1 MNSNWRWC
9 AAVLLILALMMFAGC
24 SRKISQENYDKIEIG
39 MSYDEVVAILGEP
52 TACESVI
59 PGTRSC
65 NWGKEARMISLKFA
79 VDNVVFRSAKGL
91 K

>member
-1 MNSNWRWC
+1 MNASRRWFG
-9 AAVLLILALMMFAGC
+9 VGLLIVALMLFAGC
-24 SRKISQENYDKIEIG
+24 SKVNQENYDKIEIG

-52 TACESVI
+52 AVCEKAI
-59 PGTRSC
+59 LGTQSC
-65 NWGKEARMISLKFA
+65 DWGKDARLISLKFV

>member
-1 MNSNWRWC
+1 
-9 AAVLLILALMMFAGC
+9 
-24 SRKISQENYDKIEIG
+24 